1 MAKRFIFRKD
11 MTKVYVECDPV
22 LTCHYDCH
30 VYNWH
35 AAEYWL
41 LPDPRKL
48 EHEQWK
54 ESRGQGGKE

>member
-1 MAKRFIFRKD
+1 